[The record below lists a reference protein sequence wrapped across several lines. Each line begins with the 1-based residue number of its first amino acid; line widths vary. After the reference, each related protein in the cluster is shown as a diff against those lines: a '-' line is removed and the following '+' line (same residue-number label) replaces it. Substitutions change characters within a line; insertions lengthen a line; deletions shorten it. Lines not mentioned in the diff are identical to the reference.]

1 MDTIKFQ
8 TRGVPVHKGTQQLAS
23 LVVIQ
28 AGCSLCSPK
37 YPINVRALSLGP
49 RLSLFSE
56 VGYYQYFMQKCS
68 FMSLCLLVL

>member
-1 MDTIKFQ
+1 M
-8 TRGVPVHKGTQQLAS
+8 HKGTQQLAS

-28 AGCSLCSPK
+28 AGCSLCPPK

-56 VGYYQYFMQKCS
+56 VGYYIFYAKMLIYESLSSS
-68 FMSLCLLVL
+68 FVVFLMDR